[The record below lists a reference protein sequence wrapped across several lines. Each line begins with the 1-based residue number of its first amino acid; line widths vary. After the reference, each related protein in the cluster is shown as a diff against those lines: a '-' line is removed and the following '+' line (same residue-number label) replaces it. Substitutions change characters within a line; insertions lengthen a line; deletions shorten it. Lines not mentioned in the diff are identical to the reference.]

1 MKKFFTLIAAVA
13 MAASVNAVSFQPTDE
28 QVAAGKIPAMTK
40 LLEDD
45 SLLTVMNAYETQVAA
60 SHLTING
67 VEYTNK
73 FQLRTDANPSAENT
87 LGKEKLGST
96 SLIVNVAYFVPVKFT
111 VYGRRQ
117 TVDGKCV
124 ENDGKDLL
132 MVDHDDFST
141 PLEASDYET
150 ELIGTDGKYATF
162 VKTYTLKPSHQ
173 YTVYRGGST
182 MNIYKIEA
190 IKDPTTGINSAVVE
204 VESAD
209 APAYNLAGQKV
220 GENAKGIIIQN
231 GKKYIRK

>member
-13 MAASVNAVSFQPTDE
+13 MAASVNANSVFQPSDE
-28 QVAAGKIPAMTK
+28 QVAAGTIAANTK
-40 LLEDD
+40 LIDD
-45 SLLTVMNAYETQVAA
+45 DDLGITVTNAYETKVAA
-60 SHLTING
+60 SPLKIDWT
-67 VEYTNK
+67 EYTNK
-73 FQLRTDANPSAENT
+73 FQLRTDGDPSTENT
-87 LGKEKLGST
+87 LGKERTGCT
-96 SLIVNVAYFVPVKFT
+96 SLIVNVDTYGDVKFT

-117 TVDGKCV
+117 TVDGKCG

-132 MVDHDDFST
+132 LVSHADFT
-141 PLEASDYET
+141 EPLTADEYET
-150 ELIGTDGKYATF
+150 ELIGDGKYATF
-162 VKTYTLKPSHQ
+162 VKTYILESGL

-182 MNIYKIEA
+182 MNIYEIAA
-190 IKDPTTGINSAVVE
+190 IGGPTGINSAVVE